1 MKKKLKSMKGF
12 AMAELLAVSMVVL
25 LIFSILFSNYLPLVA
40 EYENRLNYNNTS
52 AQFAAYYARKIY
64 IELLINDREFSIIS
78 NNINSNGFYTAY
90 STKDDHF
97 YICNNDVPK
106 LGNGMYDIFGT
117 RSANYASSRCQS
129 IFGEYG
135 IEEMI
140 LTKYKLTDV
149 KSKYKKN
156 NGTLYNYI
164 QYLPEYKNTVYQ
176 GDNELYR
183 IIIKTKDG
191 YATTPIVADYYTPG
205 SCFDTERNSSG
216 LTVTKYHQNK
226 DDCSSNVVFASNRI
240 KSNNNQTGV
249 ITEIGDGAFKGTEI
263 TGVDFKKSS
272 VTTIGEKAFENVGTF
287 DGELALGGIE
297 SVGANAFNGTSVY
310 YLTLGDNTVP
320 EAEAFAGMKKLQ
332 TVKNVNSN
340 IFKVS
345 RLFKSSG
352 SDSESNYGIKFYD
365 NVKNPIIIGDGTFS
379 NAILGSDAKTLKFLN
394 NITEVGSSAFENAK
408 FGYPNKIK
416 FSSLTKVGKASFKNS
431 YVTPSFDK
439 VSVIEDNAFECAN
452 SFCISSISASLS
464 SVTTIG
470 KEAFKNRPISTLVL
484 GNSINKI
491 SDSAFEGSN
500 ISSNLTIPS
509 NITTIGNKAFSGNSF
524 GTITL
529 NSGLT
534 TIGEEAFL
542 NNSFKTIIIP
552 STVTSIGDSA
562 FKGCSDIEIVTV
574 NSSVYSSDKNKWCS
588 LFGYTSGC
596 EVESQDTSTWYL
608 KAGDRNIAILYK
620 GGATSEQ

>member
-78 NNINSNGFYTAY
+78 NNINSNGFYTTY

-149 KSKYKKN
+149 KSKYKQN

-320 EAEAFAGMKKLQ
+320 EAEAFAGMNELQ

-379 NAILGSDAKTLKFLN
+379 NAILGSDAQTLKFLN
-394 NITEVGSSAFENAK
+394 NITEVGASAFENAK
-408 FGYPNKIK
+408 FGSPNKIK
-416 FSSLTKVGKASFKNS
+416 FSSLTKVGKESFKNS

-452 SFCISSISASLS
+452 SLCISSISASLS